1 MTTTRRISLE
11 FERRLLEHPRA
22 YHLRRMRMAIWL
34 YLALLI
40 RLPRGD
46 KALTIDYMS
55 IAQDMGIPEGTVRS
69 WLGHLRRLQYVR
81 VERLNGSARVTVS
94 RLGLPEPPPAPRPK
108 FFTVRKLERALGET
122 GNAEQLESAVKY
134 PDEVIKRALAGT
146 LAVPEAGI
154 RKSRTALFQ
163 YLLKKYAQE
172 HQEGP
177 DTDPVQ
183 VKTDSGPGPRPA

>member
-1 MTTTRRISLE
+1 MTQTRRISLE

-34 YLALLI
+34 YLDLLV

-46 KALTIDYMS
+46 KALTIDYLSM
-55 IAQDMGIPEGTVRS
+55 AQDLGVPEGTVRT
-69 WLGHLRRLQYVR
+69 WLGHLRGMQYVR

-94 RLGLPEPPPAPRPK
+94 RLGLPEPPPAPKPK
-108 FFTVRKLERALGET
+108 FFTVRKLERALGEI
-122 GNAEQLESAVKY
+122 GNAEQLETAVKC
-134 PDEVIKRALAGT
+134 PDEVIRRALAGA

-154 RKSRTALFQ
+154 RKSRTALFV

-172 HQEGP
+172 QQEGP
-177 DTDPVQ
+177 DTDPIQ
-183 VKTDSGPGPRPA
+183 VTTDSGPGPGPA